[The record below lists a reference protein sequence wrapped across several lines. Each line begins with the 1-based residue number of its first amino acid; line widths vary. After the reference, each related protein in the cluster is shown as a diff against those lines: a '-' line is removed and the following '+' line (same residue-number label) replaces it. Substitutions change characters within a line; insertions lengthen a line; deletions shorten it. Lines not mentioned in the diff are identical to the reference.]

1 MILRRILLLTKRLFK
16 KPGFIVILA
25 LSFLLSGA
33 LCSFCDDG
41 GSVLKVAV
49 ALSDPDD
56 GFSKRVAK
64 RLLEADSI
72 IEFSLLSPEKA
83 IEAVKSGEI
92 DEAWII
98 PENIQAAIEKFFLE
112 RTAIVTVVRGRQ
124 DITSLISS
132 ERLSAAIY
140 PEMSFEIYE
149 NFVLSYYP
157 DNFDKDLL
165 KKSYEEAFKLGKLI
179 ETETVESE
187 PLEDAFDFLG
197 ASVRGIVSLLVLFAG
212 LSAQMYF
219 LDDREKGCFDSM
231 GSGKRFSFNLI
242 TVQSACL
249 SCAAVCFASLALF
262 GYFQKELLWE
272 GLSYL
277 IYSACSCGFC
287 MVLGALV
294 RKTSVLGVLIPF
306 VVLLGLFA
314 TPVFFDFKFL
324 RPVSVL
330 LPCHW
335 YLQTAA
341 NASMA
346 LYAVCYSALTIAAAY
361 LFSVFTSKYIRE

>member
-25 LSFLLSGA
+25 LAFLLSGA

-56 GFSKRVAK
+56 PTAKRVAE
-64 RLLEADSI
+64 RLVSSESV
-72 IEFSLLSPEKA
+72 IEFLVLEPQKA
-83 IEAVKSGEI
+83 VEAVESGDM
-92 DEAWII
+92 DEAWIL
-98 PENIQAAIEKFFLE
+98 PKDLNSAIEKYFLE
-112 RTAIVTVVRGRQ
+112 RSPIVTVLRARD
-124 DITSLISS
+124 DIVSLLSS

-165 KKSYEEAFKLGKLI
+165 KKSYDEAFKLGKLI
-179 ETETVESE
+179 ETETLESE

-197 ASVRGIVSLLVLFAG
+197 AATRGIVSLLVLFAG

-219 LDDREKGCFDSM
+219 LDDGEKGCFDSM
-231 GSGKRFSFNLI
+231 GAAKRFSFNFI
-242 TVQSACL
+242 TVISACL
-249 SCAAVCFASLALF
+249 ICSVVCFSSLGLF
-262 GYFQKELLWE
+262 GYFKKELLWE
-272 GLSYL
+272 AFSYL
-277 IYSACSCGFC
+277 IYSFAVSGFC
-287 MVLGALV
+287 MLLGTAV
-294 RKTSVLGVLIPF
+294 KKTGVLGVLIPF
-306 VVLLGLFA
+306 LVLLGLFA
-314 TPVFFDFKFL
+314 TPVFFDFEIL
-324 RPVSVL
+324 RPISVL
-330 LPCHW
+330 LPGYW

-346 LYAVCYSALTIAAAY
+346 LYAVCYSVLTIGAAY
-361 LFSVFTSKYIRE
+361 LFCVFTSKYIRE